1 MISSQSFGTTKNDQ
15 TSVCLCVQHRPQKR
29 RAVKPGTDCCGES
42 MAMPLTNEMNVS
54 IERLVTRVSPA
65 HETLAQ
71 ELSVAAAQL
80 IEAACRAR
88 GGDCEASRAHVKHAM
103 ALLRGIPSLGPQY
116 ANQLS
121 SIGTHIVRGSLPAW
135 KMRKVISHVEA
146 HLSRRIHVK
155 ELAGLVG
162 LSASH
167 FCRAFKCA
175 FGASPRAYILRRR
188 IEVAQAMMLTT
199 AEPFRSIAMSCGM
212 CDQQHFTR
220 SFRRIVGETPSMW
233 RHTRRESLAKSGN
246 LAQTIS

>member
-1 MISSQSFGTTKNDQ
+1 VISSQSLRTNKNNQ
-15 TSVCLCVQHRPQKR
+15 TSVCLGAQHRLEER
-29 RAVKPGTDCCGES
+29 RAVNAATDCRDKS
-42 MAMPLTNEMNVS
+42 MAVPLTNGMTVS
-54 IERLVTRVSPA
+54 IEMLVTKVSPA

-71 ELSVAAAQL
+71 GLSVAAAQL

-121 SIGTHIVRGSLPAW
+121 SVGTHIVRGSLPAW
-135 KMRKVISHVEA
+135 KVRKVISHVDT
-146 HLSRRIHVK
+146 HLSRRIRVK

-175 FGASPRAYILRRR
+175 FGASPRVYILRRR

-233 RHTRRESLAKSGN
+233 RHTRRESLAKNGDF
-246 LAQTIS
+246 AQMIS

>member
-1 MISSQSFGTTKNDQ
+1 
-15 TSVCLCVQHRPQKR
+15 
-29 RAVKPGTDCCGES
+29 
-42 MAMPLTNEMNVS
+42 MAMPLTNEMNLS
-54 IERLVTRVSPA
+54 IEMLVTRVSPA
-65 HETLAQ
+65 HETLARD
-71 ELSVAAAQL
+71 LSVAAAQL

-103 ALLRGIPSLGPQY
+103 ALLRGIPSLGPQH

-121 SIGTHIVRGSLPAW
+121 SVGTLIVRGSLPAW

-155 ELAGLVG
+155 ELAGLVE

-175 FGASPRAYILRRR
+175 IGASPRVYILRRR

-199 AEPFRSIAMSCGM
+199 AEPFRSIAMICGM

-246 LAQTIS
+246 LAQTIG

>member
-1 MISSQSFGTTKNDQ
+1 MISSQSFGTIKNDQ
-15 TSVCLCVQHRPQKR
+15 TSVCLGAQHPPKKS
-29 RAVKPGTDCCGES
+29 RAMKPDSDCCDKS
-42 MAMPLTNEMNVS
+42 MVMPLTNEMNVS
-54 IERLVTRVSPA
+54 IAMLVTRVSPA

-71 ELSVAAAQL
+71 DLSVAAAQL

-103 ALLRGIPSLGPQY
+103 ALLRGMPSLGPQY

-121 SIGTHIVRGSLPAW
+121 SVGTLIVRGSLPAW

-146 HLSRRIHVK
+146 HLSRRVHVK

-175 FGASPRAYILRRR
+175 FGASPRAYILHRR

-233 RHTRRESLAKSGN
+233 RHTRRESMAKSGN
-246 LAQTIS
+246 FAQTIS